1 MRIFSN
7 KGTYELLDVDSDLV
21 STKEIKVLH
30 HIPGRI
36 RVVMPRVSEDELFTK
51 KIHRELISL
60 DFVQDVQINS
70 KASSIVIYYSNHRQ
84 WGLTL
89 EKIISKVKD
98 DTTVI
103 SLENLPI
110 QAGQIELFLK
120 KLMPTLGTMSLV
132 VGTIGLVLPL
142 LPGAPFLILSS
153 YCFSYAKEEEQ
164 PS

>member
-1 MRIFSN
+1 MRIPAN
-7 KGTYELLDVDSDLV
+7 EETYKLLNPDSDLV
-21 STKEIKVLH
+21 STKDIKVLH
-30 HIPGRI
+30 HISGRI
-36 RVVMPRVSEDELFTK
+36 RIVIPRVSEDELFTK

-60 DFVQDVQINS
+60 DFVQEVQINS

-98 DTTVI
+98 DTNI
-103 SLENLPI
+103 LSSENLPI
-110 QAGQIELFLK
+110 QTGQIELFLK

-132 VGTIGLVLPL
+132 VGTIGLALPL